1 MQTSFSRLKMATSMS
16 AERIL
21 SAPVDVFWGP
31 WRTTT
36 TALQQAGWE
45 LAVEHDFA
53 HWGYRMVIHHR
64 QMQMW
69 GMSDVVEM
77 SRGYEARYGQNLHP
91 IYIKYMASKLN
102 INIMAPLMAFKP
114 IDAYPQIS
122 HQEIKSIEDMVQFA
136 TPLVRTKELIVNPDE
151 IGKILELIQQAQL
164 PEQETIRRRERL
176 KASREGCTIDSIPQQ
191 VFHAQVLSIAA

>member
-1 MQTSFSRLKMATSMS
+1 MAISMN

-21 SAPVDVFWGP
+21 SAPVDVYWGS

-36 TALQQAGWE
+36 TALQQDGWE
-45 LAVEHDFA
+45 LAVEHDFSR
-53 HWGYRMVIHHR
+53 WGYRMCIHHR
-64 QMQMW
+64 QLQMW
-69 GMSDVVEM
+69 GMSNVVKM
-77 SRGYEARYGQNLHP
+77 NRDYEARYGRNLHP
-91 IYIKYMASKLN
+91 IHIQYMASKLN
-102 INIMAPLMAFKP
+102 INIIAPMMQFKP

-164 PEQETIRRRERL
+164 PEQESIRWRERL
-176 KASREGCTIDSIPQQ
+176 KASREGRTIDSIPQQ
-191 VFHAQVLSIAA
+191 VFHAQVLSIVA